1 MHYSF
6 CIEHNNPVE
15 KVDVATAAEFSMLNF
30 EFELGPHEFMCSY
43 IQEPSGKLEFVGF
56 KFPKL
61 HSLDLCSW
69 NDGCSSHRFCDF
81 SRQKAR

>member
-43 IQEPSGKLEFVGF
+43 IQEPSGKLS
-56 KFPKL
+56 KK
-61 HSLDLCSW
+61 
-69 NDGCSSHRFCDF
+69 NDF
-81 SRQKAR
+81 

>member
-15 KVDVATAAEFSMLNF
+15 KVDEATAAEFSMLNF

-43 IQEPSGKLEFVGF
+43 IQEPSSKLSKKMNSKVSVCFINQQ
-56 KFPKL
+56 
-61 HSLDLCSW
+61 SI
-69 NDGCSSHRFCDF
+69 
-81 SRQKAR
+81 

>member
-43 IQEPSGKLEFVGF
+43 IQEPSGKLSKKTTSKVSVFF
-56 KFPKL
+56 F
-61 HSLDLCSW
+61 
-69 NDGCSSHRFCDF
+69 N
-81 SRQKAR
+81 QQ